1 MFDKLKN
8 LAEGAKLDAVK
19 KEFTDAGIDIS
30 GLDISIDGTT
40 ITLKG
45 DVSSQADKDKILSLL
60 KDDNLNITDSMSV
73 KEAATSGGS
82 ASTGGG
88 QKYTVVSGDTLWGI
102 AEKFYGDGS
111 KYTQIFEA
119 NRSVW
124 SSNGQKEDP
133 NILYPNW
140 ELVIP

>member
-8 LAEGAKLDAVK
+8 LAEGAKLEAVK

-30 GLDISIDGTT
+30 GLDISMEGAN

-45 DVSSQADKDKILSLL
+45 EVASEGDKSKLLDLL
-60 KDDNLNITDSMSV
+60 KDDNLKINESITV
-73 KEAATSGGS
+73 KGGAAASGSTS
-82 ASTGGG
+82 GGG

-102 AEKFYGDGS
+102 AEKFYGDGNQ
-111 KYTQIFEA
+111 YTKIFEA

-124 SSNGQKEDP
+124 SANGQKEDP

-140 ELVIP
+140 ELTIP